1 MCIPHVVNA
10 PVLFLLLLFSFA
22 SCLFTVSVCYP
33 SSNELKHCMRNMEG
47 GIAGHLCF
55 GFFVTEFSP
64 QFSPPLNNSSLRF
77 YMSGT
82 NVTKLFDRRLPAL
95 QSWAPG
101 FSPPTPGLDLP
112 SPGPG
117 KPTVASHSVVSLY
130 VHFPNIIRYQN
141 QLLQEHSSLTP
152 LVISPLVYGFLII
165 ISFIYSKSFN
175 WLCVSL
181 SLGDTKVPPS
191 NLNSN
196 RK

>member
-1 MCIPHVVNA
+1 MRSHVA
-10 PVLFLLLLFSFA
+10 ELFPKPSAYLLLRCVSRTSLMRLFYFCCCCCSFA

-64 QFSPPLNNSSLRF
+64 QFSPLLNNSSLRF

-82 NVTKLFDRRLPAL
+82 NVTELFDRRLPAL
-95 QSWAPG
+95 QSRAPG

-165 ISFIYSKSFN
+165 I
-175 WLCVSL
+175 
-181 SLGDTKVPPS
+181 
-191 NLNSN
+191 
-196 RK
+196 